1 MINALSIRDIVLIER
16 LDIALENGLTV
27 LTGETGAGK
36 SILLDALG
44 LALGGRGDAGLV
56 RHGAA
61 KGTVTAAFNPPL
73 GHGAFALLEDQGI
86 STDREIVLRRIQG
99 RDGLSRAFIND
110 QPVSIAL
117 LRQVGGM
124 LAEIHGQHD
133 NRALFDVSHHRQ
145 LLDAFGDLGAAVDR
159 VAQSFEAL
167 AAAQAAVEQ
176 HRGMVERGEAER
188 AFIEHALA
196 ELQSIAPVVGEE
208 EKLSLRRQ
216 LMMNAEQFADAMSDA
231 RRALDA
237 EGSLSGRLN
246 AALRKLERRRQAAA
260 GQLDELIAALER
272 VAAEVADATRILD
285 AAERS
290 VAFDQAELERAEE
303 RLFALR
309 SLARKHKVAVDDLPA
324 LLARFEAEKQALAD
338 DGRILGELERT
349 LAGSRAA
356 YDAAARELSL
366 ARNAA
371 ARRLDRA
378 VAGEFAPLRLERARF
393 VTRVETDP
401 GKPAAHGTDRVEF
414 LVAVNPG
421 TPLSPL
427 TKVASGGELSRFM
440 LALKVALSAKA
451 SAPTLIFD
459 EIDTGVGG
467 AVADAIGQRL
477 ARLASGLQ
485 VLAVTHSPQVASR
498 AASHFLITKIAAAGE
513 TSEDDQPLRVVTRL
527 DHLQGPHRREE
538 IARMLSGAE
547 ITDEARAQAAR
558 LLAAE

>member
-1 MINALSIRDIVLIER
+1 MLNALSIRDIVLIER

-56 RHGAA
+56 RHDAA
-61 KGTVTAAFNPPL
+61 RGIVTAAFNPPP
-73 GHGAFALLEDQGI
+73 GHQAFALLDEQGI
-86 STDREIVLRRIQG
+86 SADREIVLRRVQG

-110 QPVSIAL
+110 QPVSVAL
-117 LRQVGGM
+117 LRQLGAM

-133 NRALFDVSHHRQ
+133 NRALFDVSHHRA
-145 LLDAFGDLGAAVDR
+145 LLDAFGDLRPLVDM

-167 AAAQAAVEQ
+167 EAAAAAVAQ
-176 HRGMVERGEAER
+176 HRTMVERGEAER
-188 AFIEHALA
+188 AFIAHALA
-196 ELQSIAPVVGEE
+196 ELEAIAPLVGEE
-208 EKLSLRRQ
+208 EKLSQHRQ
-216 LMMNAEQFADAMSDA
+216 LMMNAEQFADAMAEA
-231 RRALDA
+231 RRTLDA

-260 GQLDELIAALER
+260 GLLDELIAAFER
-272 VAAEVADATRILD
+272 VAAEVAEAARILD

-290 VAFDQAELERAEE
+290 IAFDQGELERAEE

-309 SLARKHKVAVDDLPA
+309 ALARKHKVTVDELPA
-324 LLARFEAEKQALAD
+324 LRARFAAEQQALAD
-338 DGRILGELERT
+338 DGQVLAALERT
-349 LAGSRAA
+349 LAATRAA
-356 YDAAARELSL
+356 YEAAARELSL
-366 ARNAA
+366 ERNAA
-371 ARRLDRA
+371 ARRLDQA
-378 VAGEFAPLRLERARF
+378 VAQEFAPLRLERARF
-393 VTRVETDP
+393 VTRLETDP
-401 GKPAAHGTDRVEF
+401 GRAAPHGSDRVEF

-477 ARLASGLQ
+477 ARLSAGLQ

-498 AASHFLITKIAAAGE
+498 AASHFLITKIAAAAEG
-513 TSEDDQPLRVVTRL
+513 SDDGHPGRVVTRL
-527 DHLQGPHRREE
+527 DQLQGSGRREE

-547 ITDEARAQAAR
+547 ITDEARAQAER

>member
-1 MINALSIRDIVLIER
+1 MLNALSIRDIVLIER

-44 LALGGRGDAGLV
+44 LALGSRGDASLV

-61 KGTVTAAFNPPL
+61 KGLVTAAFNPAP
-73 GHGAFALLEDQGI
+73 GHRAFALLEAQGI
-86 STDREIVLRRIQG
+86 SADGEIVLRRVQG

-110 QPVSIAL
+110 QPASIAL
-117 LRQVGGM
+117 LRDVGGM

-133 NRALFDVSHHRQ
+133 NRALFDVGRHRE
-145 LLDAFGDLGAAVDR
+145 LLDAFGDLGSELDR
-159 VAQSFEAL
+159 VARTFEAL
-167 AAAQAAVEQ
+167 HAAEAAVEQ
-176 HRGMVERGEAER
+176 HRRMVERGEAER
-188 AFIEHALA
+188 AFIEHAVA
-196 ELQSIAPVVGEE
+196 ELRALAPVAGEE
-208 EKLSLRRQ
+208 ERLANQRQ
-216 LMMNAEQFADAMSDA
+216 LMMNAEQFADAMTEA

-237 EGSLSGRLN
+237 EGALSGRLN
-246 AALRKLERRRQAAA
+246 GALRKLERRRQQAA
-260 GQLDELIAALER
+260 GLLDELTGALER
-272 VAAEVADATRILD
+272 VITEVAEAARILD
-285 AAERS
+285 TAERS
-290 VAFDQAELERAEE
+290 VAFDQGELERAEE

-309 SLARKHKVAVDDLPA
+309 SLARKHKVQVDELPP
-324 LLARFEAEKQALAD
+324 LLARLERELRALED
-338 DGRILGELERT
+338 DGRSLAELERKR
-349 LAGSRAA
+349 AAARAA
-356 YDAAARELSL
+356 YDAAAQELSR
-366 ARNAA
+366 ARNSA
-371 ARRLDRA
+371 ARRLDQA
-378 VAGEFAPLRLERARF
+378 VAQEFGPLRLQRARF
-393 VTRVETDP
+393 VTRLETDP
-401 GKPAAHGTDRVEF
+401 AKPSPHGIDRVEF

-467 AVADAIGQRL
+467 AVADAVGQRL
-477 ARLASGLQ
+477 ARLSSGLQ

-498 AASHFLITKIAAAGE
+498 AASHFLITKIPAAGE
-513 TSEDDQPLRVVTRL
+513 VDSGEASRVVTRL
-527 DHLQGPHRREE
+527 DQLHGPQRREE

-547 ITDEARAQAAR
+547 ITDEARAQAER

>member
-1 MINALSIRDIVLIER
+1 MLNALSIRDIVLIER

-44 LALGGRGDAGLV
+44 LALGSRGDASLV

-61 KGTVTAAFNPPL
+61 KGLVTAAFNPAP
-73 GHGAFALLEDQGI
+73 GHRAFALLEAQGI
-86 STDREIVLRRIQG
+86 SADGEIVLRRVQG

-117 LRQVGGM
+117 LRDVGGM

-133 NRALFDVSHHRQ
+133 NRALFDVGHHRE
-145 LLDAFGDLGAAVDR
+145 LLDAFGDLGSELDR
-159 VAQSFEAL
+159 VARTFEAL
-167 AAAQAAVEQ
+167 HAAEAAVEQ
-176 HRGMVERGEAER
+176 HRRMVERGEAER
-188 AFIEHALA
+188 AFIEHAVA
-196 ELQSIAPVVGEE
+196 ELRALAPVAGEE
-208 EKLSLRRQ
+208 ERLASQRQ
-216 LMMNAEQFADAMSDA
+216 LMMNAEQFADAMTEA

-237 EGSLSGRLN
+237 EGALSGRLN
-246 AALRKLERRRQAAA
+246 GALRKLERRRQQAA
-260 GQLDELIAALER
+260 GLLDELTAALER
-272 VAAEVADATRILD
+272 VITEVAEAARILD

-290 VAFDQAELERAEE
+290 VAFDQGELERAEE

-309 SLARKHKVAVDDLPA
+309 SLARKHKVQVDELPP
-324 LLARFEAEKQALAD
+324 LLARLERELRALED
-338 DGRILGELERT
+338 DGRSLAELERKR
-349 LAGSRAA
+349 AAARAA
-356 YDAAARELSL
+356 YDAAAQELSR
-366 ARNAA
+366 ARNSA
-371 ARRLDRA
+371 ARRLDQA
-378 VAGEFAPLRLERARF
+378 VAQEFGPLRLQRARF
-393 VTRVETDP
+393 VTRLETDP
-401 GKPAAHGTDRVEF
+401 AKPSPHGIDRVEF

-467 AVADAIGQRL
+467 AVADAVGQRL
-477 ARLASGLQ
+477 ARLSSGLQ

-498 AASHFLITKIAAAGE
+498 AASHFLITKIPAAGE
-513 TSEDDQPLRVVTRL
+513 VDSGEASRVVTRL
-527 DHLQGPHRREE
+527 DQLHGPQRREE

-547 ITDEARAQAAR
+547 ITDEARAQAER

>member
-1 MINALSIRDIVLIER
+1 MLNALSIRDIVLIER

-44 LALGGRGDAGLV
+44 LALGSRGDASLV

-61 KGTVTAAFNPPL
+61 KGLVTAAFNPAP
-73 GHGAFALLEDQGI
+73 GHRAFALLEAQGI
-86 STDREIVLRRIQG
+86 SADGEIVLRRVQG
-99 RDGLSRAFIND
+99 REGLSRAFIND

-117 LRQVGGM
+117 LRDVGGM

-133 NRALFDVSHHRQ
+133 NRALFDVGRHRE
-145 LLDAFGDLGAAVDR
+145 LLDAFGDLGSELDR
-159 VAQSFEAL
+159 VARTFEAL
-167 AAAQAAVEQ
+167 HAAEAAVEQ
-176 HRGMVERGEAER
+176 HRRMVERGEAER
-188 AFIEHALA
+188 AFIEHAVA
-196 ELQSIAPVVGEE
+196 ELRALAPVAGEE
-208 EKLSLRRQ
+208 ERLANQRQ
-216 LMMNAEQFADAMSDA
+216 LMMNAEQFADAMTEA

-237 EGSLSGRLN
+237 EGALSGRLN
-246 AALRKLERRRQAAA
+246 GALRKLERRRQQAA
-260 GQLDELIAALER
+260 GLLDELTAALER
-272 VAAEVADATRILD
+272 VITEVAEAARILD

-290 VAFDQAELERAEE
+290 VAFDQGELERAEE

-309 SLARKHKVAVDDLPA
+309 SLARKHKVHVDELPP
-324 LLARFEAEKQALAD
+324 LLARLDRELRALED
-338 DGRILGELERT
+338 DGRSLAELERKR
-349 LAGSRAA
+349 AAARAA
-356 YDAAARELSL
+356 YDAAAQELSR
-366 ARNAA
+366 ARNSA
-371 ARRLDRA
+371 ARRLDQA
-378 VAGEFAPLRLERARF
+378 VAQEFGPLRLQRARF
-393 VTRVETDP
+393 VTRLEIDP
-401 GKPAAHGTDRVEF
+401 AKPSPHGIDRVEF

-467 AVADAIGQRL
+467 AVADAVGQRL
-477 ARLASGLQ
+477 ARLSSGLQ

-498 AASHFLITKIAAAGE
+498 AASHFLITKIPAAGE
-513 TSEDDQPLRVVTRL
+513 VDSGEASRVVTRL
-527 DHLQGPHRREE
+527 DQLHGPQRREE

-547 ITDEARAQAAR
+547 ITDEARAQAER

>member
-56 RHGAA
+56 RHGAV
-61 KGTVTAAFNPPL
+61 KGMVTAAFTPPP
-73 GHGAFALLEDQGI
+73 GHEAFALLEGQGI
-86 STDREIVLRRIQG
+86 SADREIVLRRVQG

-110 QPVSIAL
+110 QPVSVAL
-117 LRQVGGM
+117 LRQVGAM

-145 LLDAFGDLGAAVDR
+145 LLDAFGDLGAALDR
-159 VAQSFEAL
+159 VAQCFEAL
-167 AAAQAAVEQ
+167 TVAEAAVEQ
-176 HRGMVERGEAER
+176 HRSMVERGEAER
-188 AFIEHALA
+188 AFIDHALA
-196 ELQSIAPVVGEE
+196 ELKSIAPVVGEE
-208 EKLSLRRQ
+208 EKLSLHRQ
-216 LMMNAEQFADAMSDA
+216 LMMNAEQFADAMTDA
-231 RRALDA
+231 RRTLDA
-237 EGSLSGRLN
+237 EGSLAGRLN
-246 AALRKLERRRQAAA
+246 AALRKLERRRQTAA
-260 GQLDELIAALER
+260 GLLDELIAALER
-272 VAAEVADATRILD
+272 VAAEVAEATRILD

-338 DGRILGELERT
+338 DGRMLGELERT
-349 LAGSRAA
+349 LATSRAA

-371 ARRLDRA
+371 ARRLDQA
-378 VAGEFAPLRLERARF
+378 VAAEFAPLRLERARF

-401 GKPAAHGTDRVEF
+401 GNAAPHGTDRVEF

-467 AVADAIGQRL
+467 AVADAVGQRL

-498 AASHFLITKIAAAGE
+498 ATSHFLITKIAATGE
-513 TSEDDQPLRVVTRL
+513 PGDDQPLRVVTRL